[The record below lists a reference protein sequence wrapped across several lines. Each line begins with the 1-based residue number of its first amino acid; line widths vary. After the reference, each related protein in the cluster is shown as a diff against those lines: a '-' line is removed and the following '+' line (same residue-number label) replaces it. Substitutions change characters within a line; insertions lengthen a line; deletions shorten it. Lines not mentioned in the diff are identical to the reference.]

1 MCMNVINAVGI
12 FIWRKFVVTQSLFIA
27 LCVAQGWCEMTRL
40 GYVLEERN
48 GTIHFFES
56 KNELVEFVANE
67 LEQQSIEMYAI
78 ETIERADGSHI
89 RWYFYRQSGSEV
101 VRDEA

>member
-1 MCMNVINAVGI
+1 MTMTC
-12 FIWRKFVVTQSLFIA
+12 IA
-27 LCVAQGWCEMTRL
+27 LIAEQGWCAMTRL

-67 LEQQSIEMYAI
+67 LEQQSIEMYAT

>member
-1 MCMNVINAVGI
+1 MNS
-12 FIWRKFVVTQSLFIA
+12 VTPGERREVAKSL
-27 LCVAQGWCEMTRL
+27 RYL

-67 LEQQSIEMYAI
+67 LDQQSIEMYAT

>member
-1 MCMNVINAVGI
+1 
-12 FIWRKFVVTQSLFIA
+12 
-27 LCVAQGWCEMTRL
+27 MTRF

-56 KNELVEFVANE
+56 ENELVEFVASE
-67 LEQQSIEMYAI
+67 LEQQSIEMYAT

-89 RWYFYRQSGSEV
+89 RWYFYRQRGSEV

>member
-1 MCMNVINAVGI
+1 MTMTCIVP
-12 FIWRKFVVTQSLFIA
+12 T
-27 LCVAQGWCEMTRL
+27 VAQGWCEMTRL

-67 LEQQSIEMYAI
+67 LEQQSIEMYATK
-78 ETIERADGSHI
+78 TIERADGSHI